1 MAKPTTIRELRD
13 SGYTSRSVKQEL
25 RDNLIARLRRGESL
39 FSGIVGY
46 EQTVVPQIENAVLS
60 GQDIVFLGERGQAK
74 TRMARLLVGLLDE
87 EMPALAGCEISDE
100 PFAPIC
106 SACRQRVAEQGDR
119 AAIAWIP
126 RDRRYGEKLATPD
139 ITIADLIGEV
149 DPIKVAEGRYLS
161 DELTIHYGLLPRT
174 NRGIF
179 ALNELPDLAERIQV
193 GLLNIMEERDVQIR
207 GYKVRLPIDL
217 YVVASANPED
227 YTNRG
232 RIITPLKDR
241 FGSQIRTHYPRRV
254 EDEIAI
260 MEAER
265 TAYVDAG
272 LETKSPEFMKQ
283 LVAEVTHLA
292 RRSPEI
298 SQRSGVSVRVTIC
311 NYENLLSSA
320 LKRAIRLGEAV
331 AAPRVS
337 DLAAIAASTG
347 GKIEMESLGE
357 ATEDKVLSKIMQ
369 RALLNVFNRNFSSG
383 ELDEVVGAFQDGLKI
398 EVSDSMPADLYL
410 RHLGQVR
417 PLQAAV
423 RKLGAQDPA
432 SVAAAVEFVLEGL
445 HLSKKLNKDVQAGQ
459 ARYRV
464 A

>member
-1 MAKPTTIRELRD
+1 MAKPTSIRELRD
-13 SGYTSRSVKQEL
+13 SGYVSRSVKQEL
-25 RDNLIARLRRGESL
+25 RDNLIARLRKGEGL

-106 SACRQRVAEQGDR
+106 SACRQRVAEQGDKTP
-119 AAIAWIP
+119 IAWIP

-139 ITIADLIGEV
+139 ITIADLIVEV
-149 DPIKVAEGRYLS
+149 DPINVAEGRYLS

-260 MEAER
+260 MESER

-272 LETKSPEFMKQ
+272 LETKSPDFMKQ
-283 LVAEVTHLA
+283 LRPGHPPGAAVP
-292 RRSPEI
+292 RSAAL
-298 SQRSGVSVRVTIC
+298 GVSVRVTIC
-311 NYENLLSSA
+311 NYRTCSRRSW
-320 LKRAIRLGEAV
+320 AIRSGAV
-331 AAPRVS
+331 APRGS
-337 DLAAIAASTG
+337 ATRRHAASTG
-347 GKIEMESLGE
+347 GKIEME
-357 ATEDKVLSKIMQ
+357 
-369 RALLNVFNRNFSSG
+369 
-383 ELDEVVGAFQDGLKI
+383 
-398 EVSDSMPADLYL
+398 
-410 RHLGQVR
+410 
-417 PLQAAV
+417 
-423 RKLGAQDPA
+423 A
-432 SVAAAVEFVLEGL
+432 S
-445 HLSKKLNKDVQAGQ
+445 
-459 ARYRV
+459 ARQPRRI
-464 A
+464 